1 MNKTSIFAESNG
13 VSNNVPVFYHGS
25 YCVVVSPEI
34 MCGKFHKDF
43 GEGFYITNNEQQAIR
58 FTSKFKQSR
67 VINCYILSSIKHL
80 NVKVFETMSDEWLDF
95 IADCRIGRKHNY
107 DVVEGPMADDQV
119 WEHVQAY
126 LDGVI
131 SREIFWALCKFRYPT
146 HQICLCTN
154 EAISCLRFIKSYEVI
169 GNE

>member
-1 MNKTSIFAESNG
+1 MIEQSIFTNLNDEH
-13 VSNNVPVFYHGS
+13 VSFTILYHGS
-25 YCVVVSPEI
+25 YCVVTNPEI
-34 MCGKFHKDF
+34 MHGKFNKDF
-43 GEGFYITNNEQQAIR
+43 GDGFYITNNEQQAIR
-58 FTSKFKQSR
+58 FTSKFKQRR
-67 VINCYILSSIKHL
+67 VINCYTLYNTKHL
-80 NVKVFETMSDEWLDF
+80 NVKVFETMSDDWLDF

-107 DVVEGPMADDQV
+107 DIVEGPMVDDQV

-131 SREIFWALCKFRYPT
+131 SRDLFWALCKFRYPT

-154 EAISCLRFIKSYEVI
+154 EAISCLKFIKSYEVI